1 MIDMRRTGRQL
12 KENCDEQ
19 GISVRQIQKRLHI
32 GSFQSIYAWFC
43 GKTLPNLD
51 NFYALAKMLGKSM
64 ESLIIE
70 KSMVSVKEYVIRGLA
85 GGLIL
90 ELYCQNDVERYL
102 LYEKRLHCRFGLATV
117 QINDGT
123 ARDNHCRAV

>member
-43 GKTLPNLD
+43 GKTLPSLD
-51 NFYALAKMLGKSM
+51 NFYALAKLLGKSM
-64 ESLIIE
+64 ESLIVE
-70 KSMVSVKEYVIRGLA
+70 KSMIYVKEYLIRGFA
-85 GGLIL
+85 GGLIF
-90 ELYCQNDVERYL
+90 ELCCQDAAGRCA
-102 LYEKRLHCRFGLATV
+102 LYGKRLLTFY
-117 QINDGT
+117 D
-123 ARDNHCRAV
+123 

>member
-19 GISVRQIQKRLHI
+19 GISVKQIQKCLHI

-64 ESLIIE
+64 ESLIVE
-70 KSMVSVKEYVIRGLA
+70 KSMISVKEYVIRGLT
-85 GGLIL
+85 GRLNL
-90 ELYCQNDVERYL
+90 ELCRQNAAERYL
-102 LYEKRLHCRFGLATV
+102 LYGKRLHCLL
-117 QINDGT
+117 
-123 ARDNHCRAV
+123 

>member
-1 MIDMRRTGRQL
+1 MIDMRRTGKQL

-19 GISVRQIQKRLHI
+19 GISVKQIQKRLHI

-70 KSMVSVKEYVIRGLA
+70 KSMVSAKEYVIRGLA
-85 GGLIL
+85 AGLNL
-90 ELYCQNDVERYL
+90 ELCRQNAAERYA
-102 LYEKRLHCRFGLATV
+102 LYEKRLRCHFGMA
-117 QINDGT
+117 NGAD
-123 ARDNHCRAV
+123 